1 LPRGGDDPARGLLT
15 DEVGNAQFAAGI
27 QTQYGEFQNA
37 EGLIQAHK
45 SGIDPALTRALLS
58 PVDLEATTEANESL
72 KDTAGEFD
80 LEEGQTLVSAAVR
93 GNALVGVVENE
104 DGSLSKVV
112 TGANED
118 YEPPKLTPVEA
129 AAAAQAD
136 YDRKLAAE
144 AARLRQE
151 NELQIAEM
159 RADLEAQQ
167 AEAIEKV
174 KADLQSDLEDA
185 QAEAAEE
192 SAPKAAP
199 KAKAPAKSE
208 K

>member
-1 LPRGGDDPARGLLT
+1 LPRGGTDPSRGLLT

-27 QTQYGEFQNA
+27 TSQYGEFQNA
-37 EGLIQAHK
+37 EDLIRAQRTNV
-45 SGIDPALTRALLS
+45 DPALNRASLS
-58 PVDLEATTEANESL
+58 PIDVEATAEAKEDIEAATADLELAE
-72 KDTAGEFD
+72 GEKVVD
-80 LEEGQTLVSAAVR
+80 VAVR
-93 GNALVGVVENE
+93 GNALIAVIE
-104 DGSLSKVV
+104 DARGGLSKAV
-112 TGANED
+112 TGAND
-118 YEPPKLTPVEA
+118 KYEPPVLSPAEA
-129 AAAAQAD
+129 ATAAQAD